1 MKLKSLWS
9 VVLTAALSVASLTF
23 IAQPAN
29 AASADVTGQTWD
41 LSANSAASSATDFT
55 AAKYFHLYGT
65 GVEEGSITRYN
76 SAVTAT
82 NGVVIDA
89 VQTVHTNCYASNIEI
104 ANVSASGGT
113 VTFTTK
119 RPHNLTTGMYVTTSV
134 TSPAAYTL
142 SNVRVASTP
151 TDKTFTVTNAATGT
165 YAANAADAIKTANP
179 SISSITKS
187 GTTYTVT
194 TATPHGLVDNTSVQL
209 TFTNGDASYGT
220 AFSAVQT
227 VASVIDP
234 TTFTVTNATATTG
247 TAPTAGYLSIATA
260 NCSKTSSWD
269 NSTANKVFDLSMT
282 SGYARTG
289 LTYNWAFYEH
299 GTYTGP
305 GTGTPINV
313 QGLTMWVSDID
324 DSSANSGNWQ
334 FAEFSGL
341 QTYLLSKATAKA
353 TTCTQPASVNITNAT
368 VSGNSVTYT
377 TDARLTTSG
386 GLFGTTGTPISVKG
400 VTPSNF
406 NSTEMTL
413 TAASTSAPWTY
424 TATLAGAGTY
434 ASGGALIW
442 NPTMANTNATSNPRC
457 DDSNLN
463 VNRVPG
469 TNLLRIWN
477 QKDDSSSNIP
487 QDLGAATYASVQ
499 NVDVKLGTGKAGG
512 SAIFAL
518 SFGAVPDCAVAAC
531 SSSTVG
537 WNPSNGGYPYTNIY
551 NTIPQENN
559 LPTIYASNGV
569 AYVLQTS
576 DFGTYYDY
584 DGNPFTQVK
593 ITSLPSTGKLQ
604 VKIAGVWTDVA
615 IDGTKNIIKVADIQ
629 AGNLRF
635 TGTNSTTFG
644 YQVYDSI
651 DYSTIYTATISIASQ
666 TQTITFVNPGT
677 VYTNHAAFTN
687 AASTDA
693 TGLTVTLTSN
703 STGICTVA
711 GTTITLTGTV
721 GQCSVT
727 ASQPGGS
734 GYAAAQAVTQVF
746 SVIDNSKTGQTITF
760 AKPADQVFVSNGTIS
775 VPATTDASGLQVSMV
790 STDTSV
796 CTVSGAT
803 SPFTV
808 TMKALGACTL
818 TASQAGDATRF
829 AASSVSQTF
838 QITSARYTLTFNG
851 NNADSGAV
859 PAAVTSPDTWQVA
872 GNTGLLVKSGFSFS
886 GWTDNSD
893 GTGSTY
899 AAGDYITLSGNK
911 TIYAKWTAANFAITY
926 ADGGATTGTVPG
938 NTTGS
943 GSVTLAL
950 NTGNLAKT
958 GYYFNGWTISASNYA
973 AGGAYTLSGNVT
985 ATARWSQYTVT
996 YADGGSTGGSLP
1008 GNTLGYGDTSLATNS
1023 GSLVKT
1029 GYYFDGWTVGGSSVA
1044 AGGTYTITGDVTATA
1059 KWLQYQVT
1067 YSGNGSDGGSVPGA
1081 TAGNGSV
1088 NLASA
1093 GTMTKTGYY
1102 FNGWTISASNYA
1114 AGGAYT
1120 LSSNVTATAR
1130 WSQYTVTYAD
1140 GGSTGGSLPGNTLGY
1155 GSTPLASNTGSLVK
1169 SGYDFAG
1176 WTISASNYSEGQ
1188 TYNITGNVTA
1198 TARWTV
1204 SAYHITYT
1212 DSQATSGS
1220 VPSQTGGSGLVPV
1233 AGKGTLAYPNYYFAG
1248 WLINGLLYAPGD
1260 NYDLQADVTATAS
1273 WQQYNLSYGDD
1284 FADGGFNPADTQGYG
1299 TVALA
1304 GNDNNL
1310 SRTGYYFDGWDI
1322 SGTHYAAGAN
1332 FNLVG
1337 NSHATPHWSQ
1347 YTLTYDTNGADQ
1359 TLGSV
1364 VNVGQT
1370 ALDDGLTLTKQPL
1383 VVGNTTTTYVF
1394 GGWTIAGTQY
1404 NGGDQYA
1411 LQGDVTATAIWNGVG
1426 SSVYTITYDGNN
1438 ADSGSVAPD
1447 TGISVT
1453 VNGPNDLVKA
1463 GYTFGGWAWNGNT
1476 YAENDNFAFP
1486 TNADVTFTAIWTPIV
1501 YNLVFDGNGNS
1512 GGSAPADGV
1521 STAGSQ
1527 IQLPGKGN
1535 LANTG
1540 YTFGGWSINGV
1551 TYQPG
1556 DNYTPSGNETAYAIW
1571 TAIVHHFVYDGNGN
1585 DGGSVPTGFDGY
1597 GQVTIV
1603 GNTGGLTNGS
1613 KVFGGWSINGVTHL
1627 PGSVV
1632 DVTSVDVTAY
1642 AIWVDSVYT
1651 LSYQDDG
1658 SATSGSAPASVTGFG
1673 TTELS
1678 SNGGTLAW
1686 TGHHVDGWIV
1696 GGVLY
1701 ALGADVDLT
1710 SGDLVATAHWA
1721 IDQITIT
1728 YLNTGADSGVGP
1740 GSQTGNFYDNVP
1752 LLIPTD
1758 LVKAGYVQT
1767 GWLIEGAVWDL
1778 YDNGYLLTHDVTA
1791 EPIWAPVVH
1800 TVTFDCTVST
1810 AGTCPSS
1817 LDSTAGSEIVLPDAG
1832 DLENYGYTFGGWL
1845 INGVEH
1851 SAGEHYVPSG
1861 DETATPIWNAI
1872 IYKVHYVG
1880 NGNTGGSSPADDS
1893 SVAFGGVNLADPGSL
1908 VKYGYTFGGWLIDG
1922 VTYAIGDGYTPLSG
1936 DVTATAIWNAI
1947 VYKVTYLGNSNT
1959 GGSAPGQSTSTA
1971 LAAVLLAAKGTLVR
1985 SGYTF
1990 GGWLINGVTYAVG
2003 ASYVPSGNV
2012 NATAV
2017 WNAIVYTVTYAGN
2030 GNDGGSV
2037 PANGVST
2044 AGSSVSLAAPGNM
2057 TKSGY
2062 TFAGWSIGG
2071 TTYQPNTAFI
2081 PGTNVTATAVWQA
2094 AGAKTLTYSNSGAT
2108 SGLVPAATSGLGNVV
2123 VNGNTGN
2130 LAKTGFT
2137 FGGWK
2142 IGGVV
2147 YQPGDNYNLTAN
2159 ATATPVWN
2167 AIVYVLS
2174 FDGNGS
2180 ESGSVPGSISGY
2192 GRVTLPGN
2200 SGGLTR
2206 YGYTFGGWNIGGT
2219 NLAAGASYS
2228 LTSGSG
2234 TARAVWT
2241 PIVYV
2246 ASFTNNGALGLAPAN
2261 LSGFGSIQLP
2271 GYGTMTKY
2279 GFTFGG
2285 WAYNGTTYATGASF
2299 NLTSGNVSFTAVWIP
2314 VVYVLTFDGNGYDG
2328 GPLPATYSGFG
2339 RYIIPANSGGITKY
2353 GFTFGGW
2360 AIGGN
2365 TYAPGAAYQLVN
2377 GNATATAVWTP
2388 IVYTV
2393 SFDPNGGSGSTPAN
2407 LRGFGSQTLPNG
2419 NGLSRF
2425 GFTFGGWNIGGTVY
2439 AGGSN
2444 YSLTSGNANASAV
2457 WNAIVNTLSFDDN
2470 GATGGNVPNS
2480 RLGFG
2485 SVTVPGNPGQLVNY
2499 GYSFGG
2505 WNIGGTTYLA
2515 GSSYSL
2521 VNGDATAYAIWTP
2534 IVYTLNYGSNNS
2546 EGGSA
2551 PSGES
2556 GFGSKTLPG
2565 AGTMTRYGYNFAGW
2579 QIGGTTYAPG
2589 STYSLTS
2596 GNVTATPVWQK
2607 IVYTINYSAPEATSG
2622 SAPSFSGYGTIK
2634 LSDGSNLART
2644 GYTLTGWSIANAV
2657 YSLGGSYSLNGGN
2670 VTATAIWAP
2679 IVYVITY
2686 ANTNATG
2693 GSAPAASNG
2702 FGPITLP
2709 AGSLVRAGYQQT
2721 GWRINGQNYPIGST
2735 YQLTGGSFT
2744 ATPVW
2749 VALQYTVTFDPNG
2762 ATGQVPNALNGFGTV
2777 TLPSAQGLSLP
2788 GFSFAGWQV
2797 NGVNYNAGDSLPL
2810 TTANVT
2816 AYAQWNAI
2824 VYFVTFTIPNATS
2837 GYAPDPVQGWGD
2849 LPMPSAATFKRQG
2862 FDFAG
2867 WKIGNAVYQP
2877 GQTVSVR
2884 RSNLTAAATW
2894 QTQVVYKEFS
2904 GFAAGSPLLTA
2915 DMKSQIT
2922 AWIKANPGFTI
2933 AECLGYTMGPT
2944 VLATDKTLA
2953 TNRAQY
2959 TCSYV
2964 SNTFPRLSASGKWG
2978 GNDVVVGDPVRRVRI
2993 TLHN

>member
-1 MKLKSLWS
+1 
-9 VVLTAALSVASLTF
+9 
-23 IAQPAN
+23 
-29 AASADVTGQTWD
+29 
-41 LSANSAASSATDFT
+41 
-55 AAKYFHLYGT
+55 
-65 GVEEGSITRYN
+65 
-76 SAVTAT
+76 
-82 NGVVIDA
+82 
-89 VQTVHTNCYASNIEI
+89 
-104 ANVSASGGT
+104 
-113 VTFTTK
+113 
-119 RPHNLTTGMYVTTSV
+119 
-134 TSPAAYTL
+134 
-142 SNVRVASTP
+142 
-151 TDKTFTVTNAATGT
+151 
-165 YAANAADAIKTANP
+165 
-179 SISSITKS
+179 
-187 GTTYTVT
+187 
-194 TATPHGLVDNTSVQL
+194 
-209 TFTNGDASYGT
+209 
-220 AFSAVQT
+220 
-227 VASVIDP
+227 
-234 TTFTVTNATATTG
+234 
-247 TAPTAGYLSIATA
+247 
-260 NCSKTSSWD
+260 
-269 NSTANKVFDLSMT
+269 
-282 SGYARTG
+282 
-289 LTYNWAFYEH
+289 
-299 GTYTGP
+299 
-305 GTGTPINV
+305 
-313 QGLTMWVSDID
+313 
-324 DSSANSGNWQ
+324 
-334 FAEFSGL
+334 
-341 QTYLLSKATAKA
+341 
-353 TTCTQPASVNITNAT
+353 
-368 VSGNSVTYT
+368 
-377 TDARLTTSG
+377 
-386 GLFGTTGTPISVKG
+386 
-400 VTPSNF
+400 
-406 NSTEMTL
+406 
-413 TAASTSAPWTY
+413 
-424 TATLAGAGTY
+424 
-434 ASGGALIW
+434 
-442 NPTMANTNATSNPRC
+442 
-457 DDSNLN
+457 
-463 VNRVPG
+463 
-469 TNLLRIWN
+469 
-477 QKDDSSSNIP
+477 
-487 QDLGAATYASVQ
+487 
-499 NVDVKLGTGKAGG
+499 
-512 SAIFAL
+512 
-518 SFGAVPDCAVAAC
+518 
-531 SSSTVG
+531 
-537 WNPSNGGYPYTNIY
+537 
-551 NTIPQENN
+551 
-559 LPTIYASNGV
+559 
-569 AYVLQTS
+569 
-576 DFGTYYDY
+576 
-584 DGNPFTQVK
+584 
-593 ITSLPSTGKLQ
+593 
-604 VKIAGVWTDVA
+604 
-615 IDGTKNIIKVADIQ
+615 
-629 AGNLRF
+629 
-635 TGTNSTTFG
+635 
-644 YQVYDSI
+644 
-651 DYSTIYTATISIASQ
+651 
-666 TQTITFVNPGT
+666 
-677 VYTNHAAFTN
+677 
-687 AASTDA
+687 
-693 TGLTVTLTSN
+693 
-703 STGICTVA
+703 
-711 GTTITLTGTV
+711 
-721 GQCSVT
+721 
-727 ASQPGGS
+727 
-734 GYAAAQAVTQVF
+734 
-746 SVIDNSKTGQTITF
+746 
-760 AKPADQVFVSNGTIS
+760 
-775 VPATTDASGLQVSMV
+775 
-790 STDTSV
+790 
-796 CTVSGAT
+796 
-803 SPFTV
+803 
-808 TMKALGACTL
+808 
-818 TASQAGDATRF
+818 
-829 AASSVSQTF
+829 
-838 QITSARYTLTFNG
+838 
-851 NNADSGAV
+851 
-859 PAAVTSPDTWQVA
+859 
-872 GNTGLLVKSGFSFS
+872 
-886 GWTDNSD
+886 
-893 GTGSTY
+893 
-899 AAGDYITLSGNK
+899 
-911 TIYAKWTAANFAITY
+911 
-926 ADGGATTGTVPG
+926 
-938 NTTGS
+938 
-943 GSVTLAL
+943 VTLAL

-1029 GYYFDGWTVGGSSVA
+1029 GYYFDGWTIGGTSVA

-1059 KWLQYQVT
+1059 KWSQYQVT
-1067 YSGNGSDGGSVPGA
+1067 YAGNGSDGGSVPGA

-1088 NLASA
+1088 NLSSA

-1102 FNGWTISASNYA
+1102 FNGWTIGATNYSA
-1114 AGGAYT
+1114 GDAYT

-1130 WSQYTVTYAD
+1130 WAQYTVTYDGNGNTGGAVPSATNGYGTTALASNSGNLVKSGWVFTGWTISATPYSAGANYNLVGNVTAYANWSLSSYTITYANGGGSGSLPSNTTGNGSVTLAQNTGPLTKSGYYFDGWTIGGSSYGAGGSYSLTGDVTATAKWSQYTVTYAD
-1140 GGSTGGSLPGNTLGY
+1140 GGATGGSLPGNTLGY
-1155 GSTPLASNTGSLVK
+1155 GNTSLASNTGSLVK

-1198 TARWTV
+1198 TARWV
-1204 SAYHITYT
+1204 LSSYHITYT
-1212 DSQATSGS
+1212 DNQAASGS

-1233 AGKGTLAYPNYYFAG
+1233 AGKGTLAYPNHYFAG

-1260 NYDLQADVTATAS
+1260 SYDLQADVTATAS

-1332 FNLVG
+1332 FDLAG

-1359 TLGSV
+1359 ALGSV
-1364 VNVGQT
+1364 ANVGQT

-1426 SSVYTITYDGNN
+1426 SSAYTITYDGNH

-1453 VNGPNDLVKA
+1453 VNGPNNLVKA
-1463 GYTFGGWAWNGNT
+1463 GYTFGGWSWNGNT
-1476 YAENDNFAFP
+1476 YAQNDNFAFP

-1535 LANTG
+1535 LTNTG

-1613 KVFGGWSINGVTHL
+1613 KVFGGWSILGVTHL
-1627 PGSVV
+1627 PGAVV

-1642 AIWVDSVYT
+1642 AIWVDAVYT

-1658 SATSGSAPASVTGFG
+1658 SASSGSAPASVTGYG

-1817 LDSTAGSEIVLPDAG
+1817 LDSSAGSEIVLPDAG

-1971 LAAVLLAAKGTLVR
+1971 RAAVLLAAKGNLVR

-2081 PGTNVTATAVWQA
+2081 PGTNVTATAVWQV

-2108 SGLVPAATSGLGNVV
+2108 SGVVPAATSGLGNVV
-2123 VNGNTGN
+2123 LNGNTGN

-2180 ESGSVPGSISGY
+2180 ESGSVPGSISGF

-2200 SGGLTR
+2200 SGGLNR

-2299 NLTSGNVSFTAVWIP
+2299 NLTSGNVSFTAVWTPI
-2314 VVYVLTFDGNGYDG
+2314 VYVLTFDGNGYDG

-2377 GNATATAVWTP
+2377 GNASATAVWTP

-2393 SFDPNGGSGSTPAN
+2393 SFDPNGGSGNSPAN

-2419 NGLSRF
+2419 SDLSRF

-2439 AGGSN
+2439 AGGST

-2457 WNAIVNTLSFDDN
+2457 WNAIVNTLSFDNN

-2521 VNGDATAYAIWTP
+2521 VNGDVTAYAIWTP
-2534 IVYTLNYGSNNS
+2534 IVYTLNYGSNNA

-2679 IVYVITY
+2679 LVYVITY

-2721 GWRINGQNYPIGST
+2721 GWRINGQNYAIGST

-2762 ATGQVPNALNGFGTV
+2762 AAGQVPNALSGFGTV

-2810 TTANVT
+2810 TTANLT

-2867 WKIGNAVYQP
+2867 WKIGNSVYQP

-2904 GFAAGSPLLTA
+2904 GFAQGSPLLTA

-2978 GNDVVVGDPVRRVRI
+2978 GNDMVVGDPVRRVRI